1 MGGWGGKGR
10 RATTMISRFVTGT
23 TDVQRGMLTI
33 ITRRQSRITLR
44 ESSCIRV
51 DLTLAVRREQT
62 DGINGWEVEQINFL
76 EINNSVKLS
85 LRDIIVL
92 WGIKR
97 SEEIFCHYGSQHT
110 STSLSICSYHKIIW
124 KLKW

>member
-1 MGGWGGKGR
+1 MIYDSKAGGRIEWVDGVEKDD
-10 RATTMISRFVTGT
+10 ASTMISRFVTGT

-85 LRDIIVL
+85 LRDTYN
-92 WGIKR
+92 
-97 SEEIFCHYGSQHT
+97 S
-110 STSLSICSYHKIIW
+110 SLGD
-124 KLKW
+124 